1 MSDIRR
7 LAVLNRGEPAMRC
20 LAAVGELVRGSGA
33 PMTSIALYTEPDA
46 ASWFVREADEVVPL
60 GPALFT
66 DSAGNRHSAYL
77 DLDRLMAALAAARAD
92 AVWVGWGFVAES
104 AEFAE
109 RCEKAGISF
118 VGPPSDVI
126 RLLGNKVRA
135 KELAERVG
143 VPAVPWSGGAVHD
156 AEAALIAADMLGY
169 PVLVKA
175 ATGGGGRGIRLVES
189 AAEMPAAFA
198 SARREAEVTFGDP
211 SVFIERKLDPA
222 RHVEVQVIAD
232 GHGAVWAVGVRD
244 CSIQRR
250 NQKVIEES
258 GCTLLD
264 PAAESRLRDAAVKLC
279 RAAGYRS
286 AGTVEFLVDP
296 ATRQF
301 MFMEVNT
308 RLQVEHPVTE
318 MTTGVDL
325 VKLQLHI
332 ARGGKLAG
340 APPPVIGYAIE
351 ARLNAEDPEHE
362 FMPTPGRV
370 SALRLPSGPGIR
382 VDTGVAEGDD
392 IAAEFDSMIA
402 KIIAYGADRDE
413 ALSRLQRGL
422 AQSLVV
428 IDGGTTNKAF
438 LLSLTGQPDVRT
450 GTYDNRWLDR
460 LTATGGH
467 LPALDPMALVAA
479 AVEAAEADQA
489 AMQAN
494 FLAAAARGRPALP
507 DDVGHQLQLR
517 LRGSSCQVHV
527 YCLGGGDYRLAI
539 AAVPDVTTGVAGN
552 GPAMNGTSARG
563 TVLGGNAAHAIL
575 VDVNVRTLGRYERA
589 ITCRGKRY
597 KIVAATQGPR
607 LLIEVD
613 GVPYV
618 ITRDDGGQ
626 VRCPSPAFVV
636 AVLAAPGDI
645 VRAGDPL
652 VVVESMKME
661 TTITAPQAGMVNSVS
676 AQVNTQVEA
685 GAPLVGLQLP
695 EAESGARRP
704 RDELVDFASLARL
717 DSSHSET
724 EVDGLLRAYLL
735 GYDIEEDDARE
746 LSRER
751 STKMT
756 SLLRDDPGVLDREQD
771 LLEIF
776 AGVAALSQRVPEDQG
791 DEHSQSSQEHL
802 LTYLAILDAERSGTP
817 SHFVRQLRTAL
828 ARYGIQSM
836 VRTPELEQALLR
848 IYRSVGRMPAA
859 APIVIAILDRWRQGC
874 NVLAGSMTDERLAVL
889 GRLITT
895 TQGRYPDVCDL
906 AREVRFCY
914 VDGPVLNRTRA
925 VAYAAIE
932 QSLDELTGHAAPK
945 QLHEVA
951 DRIIWFPLPMRA
963 RLRDRFRDADETARA
978 RLLDIRTRRF
988 YRIRDLMGLHC
999 ETFSGHLTCLAD
1011 YLDPDQDQPVH
1022 LVTAYVPIGE
1032 LPSFARA
1039 LASHLRGIAADRP
1052 VVVDVE
1058 SWRDELLLADDD
1070 MAGELAHLLAG
1081 TDFGRQLHRL
1091 VITVTSASDS
1101 AEHDEEHRRTQYFT
1115 YRQTAAG
1122 FAEDALFRNMHPMIA
1137 ERLELWRLSNFS
1149 LRRLPSAEDVYLF
1162 HAVAH
1167 ENPKD
1172 ERLIAV
1178 AEVRDLT
1185 AARDSSGEVIS
1196 YPLLEGILAQAFADI
1211 RRALHGQPQRQRP
1224 LRNRLVLYVRPVW
1237 DIPTA
1242 IWRSLA
1248 HRLAPEAADLGL
1260 EKVVARVRMQDEA
1273 TDELRE
1279 AILDVENVEDR
1290 AVSVRIRPTSDQPT
1304 QSVTEYRRKALRA
1317 QRLGLPYPYELIRML
1332 TPPRGAPADF
1342 PAGDF
1347 TEYDLADEVGNARV
1361 DALGLDAASAATGD
1375 ELVPV
1380 DRPYGRNRAS
1390 IVTGVITNYTTLVPE
1405 GMRRVAILGDPTEGL
1420 GSLAEPE
1427 CRRILGALRLAS
1439 RLQVPVEWFA
1449 LSSGARIAWDSGT
1462 ENMDWIAAVLRG
1474 LVEFTQEGGE
1484 VNVVVTGINVGAQ
1497 PYWNA
1502 EATMLMHTRGILIMT
1517 PASAMV
1523 LTGKRSLDYSGGVSA
1538 EDNFGIGGF
1547 ERIMGPNGEA
1557 QYWAPTLAR
1566 ACAVLLQHYSHTYV
1580 VPGETYPRR
1589 APTSDPA
1596 DRDVCASPH
1605 KQVDGS
1611 EFASVG
1617 DIFSA
1622 ELNGD
1627 RKKPFDMRSVMRA
1640 VSDSDHVPL
1649 ERWARWR
1656 DAESA
1661 IVWDARIG
1669 GFPVCLIGLESR
1681 NMARAGFFPADG
1693 PSSWTSGT
1701 LFPQSSRKVARAIN
1715 AASGNRPLVV
1725 LANLTGFDGSPESMR
1740 KWQLEYGAE
1749 IGRAVTNFRGPI
1761 VFVVVSRYH
1770 GGAFVVFSKRLHGEM
1785 ETAAVT
1791 GSYASVIG
1799 GAPAAAVVLSREVAA
1814 RTEADPRVARLRE
1827 RLTTQTGEGLA
1838 ELHHEL
1844 VEVTQAVRA
1853 EKLREVADEFDSIH
1867 DIRRAMRVGSVDH
1880 IIVPAQLRPF
1890 VIHALEQRLTGIVT
1904 SVPAVPVPGAAEEAR
1919 RAAT

>member
-1 MSDIRR
+1 MSDIWR

-20 LAAVGELVRGSGA
+20 LAAVAELVRESGV
-33 PMTSIALYTEPDA
+33 PIISIALYTEPDA
-46 ASWFVREADEVVPL
+46 ASWFVREANEAVPL

-66 DSAGNRHSAYL
+66 DSDGNRHSAYL
-77 DLDRLMAALAAARAD
+77 DVDRLMAALVAARAD

-109 RCEKAGISF
+109 RCEKAGIVF

-126 RLLGNKVRA
+126 RLLGDKARA
-135 KELAERVG
+135 KQLAERIG
-143 VPAVPWSGGAVHD
+143 VPVVPWSGSAVHD
-156 AEAALIAADMLGY
+156 TEAALIAADMLGY

-175 ATGGGGRGIRLVES
+175 AAGGGGRGIRLVDS
-189 AAEMPAAFA
+189 AAEMPSAFA
-198 SARREAEVTFGDP
+198 SARREAEVAFGDP
-211 SVFIERKLDPA
+211 TVFIERKLDRA

-232 GHGAVWAVGVRD
+232 GHGTVWAVGVRD

-264 PAAESRLRDAAVKLC
+264 PAAESRLREAAVELC

-301 MFMEVNT
+301 MFMEANT

-325 VKLQLHI
+325 VKLQLHV

-340 APPPVIGYAIE
+340 APPQVSGYAIE
-351 ARLNAEDPEHE
+351 ARLNAEDPERD

-402 KIIAYGADRDE
+402 KIIACGRDRDE

-438 LLSLTGQPDVRT
+438 LLSLASQPDIRA
-450 GTYDNRWLDR
+450 GSYDNRWLDR
-460 LTATGGH
+460 LAARRGH
-467 LPALDPMALVAA
+467 LPAVDPMALVAA
-479 AVEAAEADQA
+479 AVEAADADQA
-489 AMQAN
+489 AVQAN
-494 FLAAAARGRPALP
+494 FLTAAAHGRPALP
-507 DDVGHQLQLR
+507 DDVGHSLQLR
-517 LRGSSCQVHV
+517 LRDSSYRVYV
-527 YCLGGGDYRLAI
+527 YCLGCGDYRLA
-539 AAVPDVTTGVAGN
+539 VGDGAG
-552 GPAMNGTSARG
+552 AT
-563 TVLGGNAAHAIL
+563 LI
-575 VDVNVRTLGRYERA
+575 DVNVQQLGRYERA
-589 ITCRGKRY
+589 ITCRDRRY
-597 KIVAATQGPR
+597 KIVATTQGPR
-607 LLIEVD
+607 LLIEVN
-613 GVPYV
+613 GVPQV
-618 ITRDDGGQ
+618 VTRDDGGQ
-626 VRCPSPAFVV
+626 VRSLSPAFVV
-636 AVLAAPGDI
+636 AVLVAPGDI

-652 VVVESMKME
+652 VIVESMKME
-661 TTITAPQAGMVNSVS
+661 STVTAPQAGVVSSVS
-676 AQVNTQVEA
+676 AQVNTQVVA

-695 EAESGARRP
+695 EAESGTCRP
-704 RDELVDFASLARL
+704 RDELADFADLVRR
-717 DSSHSET
+717 DSSHSEA
-724 EVDGLLRAYLL
+724 EVDSLLRAYLL
-735 GYDIEEDDARE
+735 GYDIDDADARA

-751 STKMT
+751 GARIAG
-756 SLLRDDPGVLDREQD
+756 LPRDDPGVLDREQD

-776 AGVAALSQRVPEDQG
+776 ADVAALSQRVPDDQD
-791 DEHSQSSQEHL
+791 DEHSRSFQEHL
-802 LTYLAILDAERSGTP
+802 LTYLSILDPERSGTP
-817 SHFVRQLRTAL
+817 GHFVRQLQRAL

-836 VRTPELEQALLR
+836 ARTPDLEQALLR
-848 IYRSVGRMPAA
+848 IYRSAGKMPAA
-859 APIVIAILDRWRQGC
+859 SSIVIAILDRWRRNY
-874 NVLAGSMTDERLAVL
+874 NVLADLMTDERLAVL

-906 AREVRFCY
+906 ARDVRFCY
-914 VDGPVLNRTRA
+914 VDRPVLNRTRA
-925 VAYAAIE
+925 LAYAEIE
-932 QSLDELTGHAAPK
+932 QTLDELTRHPAAG

-951 DRIIWFPLPMRA
+951 DRIVWFPLPMRA
-963 RLRDRFRDADETARA
+963 RLRDRYRDADETARA
-978 RLLDIRTRRF
+978 RLLDVRTRRY
-988 YRIRDLMGLHC
+988 YRIRELTRLHC
-999 ETFSGHLTCLAD
+999 ETFGGYLTCLAD
-1011 YLDPDQDQPVH
+1011 YLDPGQDHAVH
-1022 LVTAYVPIGE
+1022 LIAAYVPIRE
-1032 LPSFARA
+1032 LPSFAGA
-1039 LASHLRGIAADRP
+1039 LAPHVRGIGAGHP
-1052 VVVDVE
+1052 VVIDVE
-1058 SWRDELLLADDD
+1058 TWRDEPLLADDD
-1070 MAGELAHLLAG
+1070 MAAELADLLAS
-1081 TDFGRQLHRL
+1081 TDFGRQVHRL
-1091 VITVTSASDS
+1091 IITVTSATGG
-1101 AEHDEEHRRTQYFT
+1101 DEYADECRRTQYFT
-1115 YRQTAAG
+1115 YGQTAEG
-1122 FAEDALFRNMHPMIA
+1122 FAEDLLFRNMHPMIA

-1162 HAVAH
+1162 DAVAH
-1167 ENPKD
+1167 HNPKD

-1185 AARDSSGEVIS
+1185 AARDSSGQVIG
-1196 YPLLEGILAQAFADI
+1196 YPPLEGILAQAFADI
-1211 RRALHGQPQRQRP
+1211 RRALRGQPERQRP

-1242 IWRSLA
+1242 TWRSLA
-1248 HRLAPEAADLGL
+1248 HRLAPQAADLGL
-1260 EKVVARVRMQDEA
+1260 EKVVARIRMQDEA
-1273 TDELRE
+1273 TGELRV

-1290 AVSVRIRPTSDQPT
+1290 GVSVRLRQPADQLIQPL
-1304 QSVTEYRRKALRA
+1304 TEYRQRALRA
-1317 QRLGLPYPYELIRML
+1317 QRVGLPYPYELIRML
-1332 TPPRGAPADF
+1332 TPPQGASADF

-1347 TEYDLADEVGNARV
+1347 AEYDLADDVGNA
-1361 DALGLDAASAATGD
+1361 DASSLSLDAASAATGD

-1380 DRPYGRNRAS
+1380 DRPYGRNQAGV
-1390 IVTGVITNYTTLVPE
+1390 VTGVITNYTALVPE
-1405 GMRRVAILGDPTEGL
+1405 GMRRVVILGDPTEGL

-1427 CRRILGALRLAS
+1427 CRRILAALRLAH

-1538 EDNFGIGGF
+1538 EDNLGIGGF

-1566 ACAVLLQHYSHTYV
+1566 ACALLLQHYAHTYV

-1605 KQVDGS
+1605 KHVDGS

-1640 VSDSDHVPL
+1640 VTDSDHVPL

-1661 IVWDARIG
+1661 IVWEVRIG

-1681 NMARAGFFPADG
+1681 NVARAGFFPADG
-1693 PSSWTSGT
+1693 PPSWTAGT

-1715 AASGNRPLVV
+1715 AASGNRPVVV

-1770 GGAFVVFSKRLHGEM
+1770 GGAFVVFSKRLHGDM

-1799 GAPAAAVVLSREVAA
+1799 GAPAAAVVLSRHVTA
-1814 RTEADPRVARLRE
+1814 RTDEDPRVAGLRE
-1827 RLTTQTGEGLA
+1827 RLATQTGKALA
-1838 ELHHEL
+1838 EMHHEL
-1844 VEVTQAVRA
+1844 TEVTQAVRA
-1853 EKLREVADEFDSIH
+1853 EKLKEVADEFDSIH

-1880 IIVPAQLRPF
+1880 IIIPAQLRPF
-1890 VIHALEQRLTGIVT
+1890 VIHALERRLTGPAKL
-1904 SVPAVPVPGAAEEAR
+1904 VPAVSVPGAAEGAR
-1919 RAAT
+1919 RPAR

>member
-1 MSDIRR
+1 
-7 LAVLNRGEPAMRC
+7 MRC
-20 LAAVGELVRGSGA
+20 LAAVGELARESGT
-33 PMTSIALYTEPDA
+33 PITSIALYTEPDA

-66 DSAGNRHSAYL
+66 DSDGNRHSAYL
-77 DLDRLMAALAAARAD
+77 DVDRLMAALAAARAD

-109 RCEKAGISF
+109 RCEKAGITF

-126 RLLGNKVRA
+126 RLLGDKVRA
-135 KELAERVG
+135 KQLAERVG
-143 VPAVPWSGGAVHD
+143 VPVVPWSGGAVHD
-156 AEAALIAADMLGY
+156 VEAALIAGDMLGY

-175 ATGGGGRGIRLVES
+175 AAGGGGRGIRLVVS
-189 AAEMPAAFA
+189 PAEMPSAFA

-211 SVFIERKLDPA
+211 TVFIERKLDPV

-232 GHGAVWAVGVRD
+232 GHGTVWAVGVRD

-264 PAAESRLRDAAVKLC
+264 PSSASRLRDAAVELC

-286 AGTVEFLVDP
+286 AGTVEFLLEP

-332 ARGGKLAG
+332 ARGGKLAA
-340 APPPVIGYAIE
+340 APPPVSGYAIE

-392 IAAEFDSMIA
+392 IAPEFDSMIA
-402 KIIAYGADRDE
+402 KIIAYGGDREE
-413 ALSRLQRGL
+413 ALGRLRRGL

-438 LLSLTGQPDVRT
+438 LLSLAAQPDVRA
-450 GTYDNRWLDR
+450 GSYDNRWLDR

-467 LPALDPMALVAA
+467 LPPLDPMALAAA

-489 AMQAN
+489 AVQAN

-517 LRGSSCQVHV
+517 LRGSSFQVHV
-527 YCLGGGDYRLAI
+527 YSLGGGDYRLAVGDI
-539 AAVPDVTTGVAGN
+539 TRGAAGN
-552 GPAMNGTSARG
+552 GPAINGTSSRG
-563 TVLGGNAAHAIL
+563 TVPGGHAAGAAL
-575 VDVNVRTLGRYERA
+575 VDVNVQPLGRYERA
-589 ITCRGKRY
+589 ITCRGRRY

-618 ITRDDGGQ
+618 VTRDDGGQ

-636 AVLAAPGDI
+636 AVLVALGDI

-661 TTITAPQAGMVNSVS
+661 TTVAAPQAGVVSSVS

-695 EAESGARRP
+695 DAESGARGSGG
-704 RDELVDFASLARL
+704 EIADFAGLARL
-717 DSSHSET
+717 DASLGET
-724 EVDGLLRAYLL
+724 EVDSLLRAYLL
-735 GYDIEEDDARE
+735 GYDIDDGDARE

-751 STKMT
+751 GTKMT
-756 SLLRDDPGVLDREQD
+756 SFLRDLGVLDREQD

-776 AGVAALSQRVPEDQG
+776 ADVAALSQRVPEDQG
-791 DEHSQSSQEHL
+791 DEHPRSSQEHL
-802 LTYLAILDAERSGTP
+802 LTYLSVLDPERSGTP
-817 SHFVRQLRTAL
+817 SHFVRQLRRTL

-836 VRTPELEQALLR
+836 ARTPELEQALLR
-848 IYRSVGRMPAA
+848 IYRSAGKLPAA
-859 APIVIAILDRWRQGC
+859 SPIVIAILDRWRRGY
-874 NVLAGSMTDERLAVL
+874 NVLADSMTDERLAVL

-906 AREVRFCY
+906 ARDARFCY

-925 VAYAAIE
+925 LAYAEIE
-932 QSLDELTGHAAPK
+932 QSLAELTGHPAAE
-945 QLHEVA
+945 QLHQVA
-951 DRIIWFPLPMRA
+951 DRVIWFPLPMRA
-963 RLRDRFRDADETARA
+963 RLRDRYRDADETARA
-978 RLLDIRTRRF
+978 RLLDVRTRRY
-988 YRIRDLMGLHC
+988 YRIRELTRLHC
-999 ETFSGHLTCLAD
+999 ETFGGHLTCLAD
-1011 YLDPDQDQPVH
+1011 YLEPGQDEAVH
-1022 LVTAYVPIGE
+1022 LISAYVPIRE
-1032 LPSFARA
+1032 LPGFAGA
-1039 LASHLRGIAADRP
+1039 LASHVRGIAAERP

-1058 SWRDELLLADDD
+1058 AWRDEPLLADDD
-1070 MAGELAHLLAG
+1070 MAGELADLLAG
-1081 TDFGRQLHRL
+1081 TDFGRQVHRL
-1091 VITVTSASDS
+1091 IITVTSATGD
-1101 AEHDEEHRRTQYFT
+1101 DEYADEYRRTQYFT

-1122 FAEDALFRNMHPMIA
+1122 FAEDLLFRNMHPMIA

-1167 ENPKD
+1167 QNPND

-1185 AARDSSGEVIS
+1185 PARDSSGQVIG
-1196 YPLLEGILAQAFADI
+1196 YPLLEGILAQAFADF
-1211 RRALHGQPQRQRP
+1211 RRALRGQPQRQRP
-1224 LRNRLVLYVRPVW
+1224 LRNRLVLYVRPAW

-1242 IWRSLA
+1242 TWRSLA
-1248 HRLAPEAADLGL
+1248 HRLAPQAADLGL
-1260 EKVVARVRMQDEA
+1260 EKVVARIRTQDEA
-1273 TDELRE
+1273 TGELRV

-1290 AVSVRIRPTSDQPT
+1290 AVTVRLRQPSDQLIQPL
-1304 QSVTEYRRKALRA
+1304 TEYRQKALRA
-1317 QRLGLPYPYELIRML
+1317 QRVGLPYPYELIRML
-1332 TPPRGAPADF
+1332 TPPRDAPADF

-1347 TEYDLADEVGNARV
+1347 AEYDLAN
-1361 DALGLDAASAATGD
+1361 DAGSADGGSLGRDIASAATGD
-1375 ELVPV
+1375 ELVSV
-1380 DRPYGRNRAS
+1380 DRPYGRNRAGV
-1390 IVTGVITNYTTLVPE
+1390 VTGVITNYTELVPE
-1405 GMRRVAILGDPTEGL
+1405 GMRRVTILGDPTEGL

-1427 CRRILGALRLAS
+1427 CRRILAALRLAR

-1474 LVEFTQEGGE
+1474 LVEFTQAGGE
-1484 VNVVVTGINVGAQ
+1484 VNIVVTGINVGAQ

-1566 ACAVLLQHYSHTYV
+1566 ACALLLQHYAHTYV
-1580 VPGETYPRR
+1580 VPGEQYPRR

-1596 DRDVCASPH
+1596 DRDVSTYPH

-1611 EFASVG
+1611 EFTSVG
-1617 DIFSA
+1617 DVFSA

-1640 VSDSDHVPL
+1640 VTDSDYVPL

-1661 IVWDARIG
+1661 IVWEARIG

-1681 NMARAGFFPADG
+1681 NVARAGFFPADG

-1715 AASGNRPLVV
+1715 AASGNRPVVV

-1770 GGAFVVFSKRLHGEM
+1770 GGAFVVFSKRLHDM

-1799 GAPAAAVVLSREVAA
+1799 GAPAAAVVLSRQVTA
-1814 RTEADPRVARLRE
+1814 RTNEDPRVAGLRE
-1827 RLTTQTGEGLA
+1827 QLTTQTGKALA

-1844 VEVTQAVRA
+1844 GEVTQAVRA
-1853 EKLREVADEFDSIH
+1853 EKLKEVADEFDGIH

-1880 IIVPAQLRPF
+1880 IITPAQLRPF
-1890 VIHALEQRLTGIVT
+1890 VIHALEHRLTAAAM
-1904 SVPAVPVPGAAEEAR
+1904 SAPAVPIPSAAEEAG
-1919 RAAT
+1919 RAAM